1 MYPGVPSR
9 PESLYPNPCPQSFLT
24 HIIHPPCPP
33 FPPSPPSPLQESF
46 LEDINNILNSG
57 EVPNLMGNEDMEVIS
72 AAMRPIMLVG
82 GALLGE

>member
-1 MYPGVPSR
+1 MHPVVPSR
-9 PESLYPNPCPQSFLT
+9 AESLYPKPCPQSFLT
-24 HIIHPPCPP
+24 HIIHPPLPP
-33 FPPSPPSPLQESF
+33 LSPLQESF